1 MATLVTADEKQA
13 GAISQDGGAFAREGL
28 AEEDVEALRDLADRY
43 AEKFDLPFVAFLG
56 RTDSFAQILEAGV
69 RRLDHSPEHER
80 RVALTEVAEIA
91 GDRFGIMVADANPI
105 GSAWARKF
113 ESLQ

>member
-1 MATLVTADEKQA
+1 M
-13 GAISQDGGAFAREGL
+13 
-28 AEEDVEALRDLADRY
+28 RDLSARY
-43 AEKFDLPFVAFLG
+43 AEKFGIPFVAFLG
-56 RTDSFAQILEAGV
+56 RTDSFAKIIENGV
-69 RRLDHSPEHER
+69 RRLDHSSEHER

-105 GSAWARKF
+105 GSAWIRKF